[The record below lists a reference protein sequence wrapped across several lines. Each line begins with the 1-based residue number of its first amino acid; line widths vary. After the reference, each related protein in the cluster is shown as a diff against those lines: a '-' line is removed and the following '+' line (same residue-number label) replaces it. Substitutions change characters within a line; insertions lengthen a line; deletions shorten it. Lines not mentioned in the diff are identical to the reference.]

1 MSLPDGRR
9 SFLIGLALSLA
20 TLIVYLPV
28 GHQDFVTYD
37 DDVYLTGNPHVVSGL
52 TWENVRWA
60 FTDSTFDWW
69 HPLTWLSHML
79 DVTLFGMNAG
89 PQHLTNLAFHVANTL
104 LLFVVL
110 ERMTGAAWRSGFVAA
125 MFALHPLHVESV
137 AWVTERKDVL
147 STLFWMLTLWAYCRY
162 AERPRVSRYLLV
174 MLAFLLGLMAKP
186 MLVTLPFVLLLLD
199 YWPLNRLD
207 LASGRWEPRHVRLVL
222 EKIPLLM
229 LTVASSV
236 LTYIGQQHA
245 GKMMHLAELPIGSR
259 LANALLSYAGY
270 LAKMVWPARLA
281 VFYPYPTSFPAFQML
296 GAGLILVAISALA
309 IRLVRQQPYLIVGWL
324 WYVGTLVPVVGL
336 VQVGGRAMAD
346 RFTYVPLIGVFIM
359 LAWGVPVLWQRLRI
373 SRISVGELG
382 GGAIAA
388 YAAMTF
394 FQLQYWQNGVTLF
407 EHALAVTD
415 GNFIAH
421 NNLGVTLMRT
431 GRVKEA
437 VPHFQQALALWPE
450 YPEAN
455 KSLADVLASAG
466 QTDEAVRYYHR
477 ALQARPDWADAE
489 NNLGL
494 ALAGGGQLTEAVSH
508 FSRAVQLEPKS
519 ETGHLNL
526 GLACMKLKNTDLALV
541 HLSQALALNPA
552 DPQAHYL
559 MGQVLQEQGR
569 RREAAGHFEEALRL
583 RPDYEE
589 ARAALETLSR

>member
-1 MSLPDGRR
+1 MNLPDSRR
-9 SFLIGLALSLA
+9 RFLIGLALSLA

-37 DDVYLTGNPHVVSGL
+37 DDVYLIGNPHVVNGL

-79 DVTLFGMNAG
+79 DVTLFGMNPG
-89 PQHLTNLAFHVANTL
+89 PQHLTNLAFHVASTL

-147 STLFWMLTLWAYCRY
+147 STFFWMLTLWAYCRY
-162 AERPRVSRYLLV
+162 AERPGVSRYLFI
-174 MLAFLLGLMAKP
+174 MLAFVLGLMAKP

-207 LASGRWEPRHVRLVL
+207 LASGRWEPRYVRLVL
-222 EKIPLLM
+222 EKIPLLV

-296 GAGLILVAISALA
+296 SAGLILIAISALA

-394 FQLQYWQNGVTLF
+394 FQVQHWQNGVTLF

-421 NNLGVTLMRT
+421 NNLGVTLMRM
-431 GRVKEA
+431 GRVNEA

-455 KSLADVLASAG
+455 KSLADVFASAG

-477 ALQARPDWADAE
+477 ALQARADWPDAE

-494 ALAGGGQLTEAVSH
+494 ALAQGGRLTEAVSH

-526 GLACMKLKNTDLALV
+526 GLAYTKLKNTDLALV

-552 DPQAHYL
+552 DAQAHFL

-589 ARAALETLSR
+589 ARLALETLSR